1 MYPFTSFAYGPTD
14 ESSEQLLRVDG
25 PGSWC
30 IVLGK
35 SPDKTE
41 SHSSHVACS
50 NWQWKWPTQGP
61 TAGWQQV
68 WDNNS
73 SPLTFSPSLQGS
85 SCSPLTLC
93 VFSCSI
99 FFFFN
104 GLCSFL
110 SFILESENE
119 VAQLCLT
126 LWDPMGC
133 SPLGSSVSP
142 WDFPGK
148 NTGVSCHFLLQGI
161 FPTQESNPGLPQC
174 KQTLYHLSHQG
185 SYSYTSN

>member
-1 MYPFTSFAYGPTD
+1 MYPFTSFTYRPTD
-14 ESSEQLLRVDG
+14 ESSEQLLRVEG

-35 SPDKTE
+35 SPDKAE
-41 SHSSHVACS
+41 SHSYHVACS

-68 WDNNS
+68 WDNS

-99 FFFFN
+99 FFFF
-104 GLCSFL
+104 LMVFVRFCHSFL
-110 SFILESENE
+110 KVKVKSLSRVWLFGTRWA
-119 VAQLCLT
+119 VA
-126 LWDPMGC
+126 
-133 SPLGSSVSP
+133 VHP

-148 NTGVSCHFLLQGI
+148 NTGVGCHFLLQRI
-161 FPTQESNPGLPQC
+161 FPTQESNPGLSHC
-174 KQTLYHLSHQG
+174 RQTLYHLSHQG
-185 SYSYTSN
+185 SYSYTSH